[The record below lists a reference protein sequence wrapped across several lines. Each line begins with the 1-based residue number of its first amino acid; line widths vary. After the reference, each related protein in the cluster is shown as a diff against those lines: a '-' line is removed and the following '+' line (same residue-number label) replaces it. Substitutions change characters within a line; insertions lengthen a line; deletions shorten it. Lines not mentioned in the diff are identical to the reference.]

1 MNKNNHFIETGSLFG
16 DGIKVAIESGFKKIT
31 SFEIDKSL
39 YEHCVNRYKDYPDV
53 EIILGDSS
61 IELPKFLN
69 KNTDTPFTYWLDG
82 HYSGGITGCGTK
94 EFPIMEE
101 LESILQRNVKKEVIY
116 IDDLR
121 LLRSFSDEINLDKI
135 KNMCLSYKP
144 ECKISFESSDY
155 DLEDILI
162 IEY

>member
-1 MNKNNHFIETGSLFG
+1 
-16 DGIKVAIESGFKKIT
+16 
-31 SFEIDKSL
+31 
-39 YEHCVNRYKDYPDV
+39 
-53 EIILGDSS
+53 
-61 IELPKFLN
+61 
-69 KNTDTPFTYWLDG
+69 
-82 HYSGGITGCGTK
+82 
-94 EFPIMEE
+94 MEE

>member
-1 MNKNNHFIETGSLFG
+1 MIKIGIIGYGYWGPNLVRNFILNENCTVKS
-16 DGIKVAIESGFKKIT
+16 VA
-31 SFEIDKSL
+31 DKSVERL
-39 YEHCVNRYKDYPDV
+39 NVLKKSYPNV
-53 EIILGDSS
+53 EILKGLSEEVLPSLLPRLSGD
-61 IELPKFLN
+61 INF
-69 KNTDTPFTYWLDG
+69 WLDG
-82 HYSGGITGCGTK
+82 HYSGGITGCGTN

-101 LESILQRNVKKEVIY
+101 LESILQWNVKKEVIY